1 MNFGLDLNLHVGLE
15 QKLSPQ
21 MIQSLKL
28 LQMNSLELEMVVKQ
42 ELETNPLLE
51 PVEEGEEIQDEN
63 SSEDAERKNETDE
76 PPVETAA
83 NESDSANEP
92 STQDVES
99 APADQSD
106 LDRVIPDDP
115 KENKEIDWESYLEE
129 GFDLGSKRTEEME
142 SPDERFEKVPV
153 YSKTLQDFLLG
164 QLQDRTLDAK
174 VAELVEYLINS
185 LDERGYLVP
194 EAKFEEPEEDNK
206 AGSESDRRKS
216 AKTEAP
222 TDVADEMVGHSSA
235 VPKNHNLS
243 YQASGGNGSFHAGPG
258 PGPAGPAGDRNIIG
272 GDYDQAVTA
281 ASDKALADSA
291 VPPEAMPAS
300 STINGTREKKHPE
313 RRVGREAPLSI
324 PSPAIEE
331 IQTIIEG
338 TKPLDAASH
347 DVREAF
353 HVIQSMDPSGIGA
366 RNLRECLL
374 LQIHRFGRVSPLARR
389 IVEEEF
395 ELLEKLKVAAIGKKF
410 DVPPEQIQAAIREI
424 GTLEPHPGRLVSATV
439 ANSITPDL
447 IVEDVDGVL
456 VLMLN
461 DRSIPSLKVSR
472 AYAEL
477 LKKGSRASTDE
488 KKYVREKLN
497 SATWLIRAIEQR
509 KSTMLKVMQAIM
521 ESQPDF
527 FKLGPTHLRPLILQ
541 DVADK
546 IGMHISTVSRVT
558 NGKYVQTGHGIFEL
572 KYFFTAG
579 VTQSDGR
586 EISSVTTKD
595 EIKKLIESED
605 TKRPLSDQKI
615 VEILKAKG
623 LDVAR
628 RTVAKY
634 RDQLEILPARL
645 RKQY

>member
-1 MNFGLDLNLHVGLE
+1 MNFGLDLNMHVGLE

-51 PVEEGEEIQDEN
+51 TLEEGEEDQEPAQLEAGQDGPGSTEAN
-63 SSEDAERKNETDE
+63 DNDRIET
-76 PPVETAA
+76 PV
-83 NESDSANEP
+83 NESGDEIP
-92 STQDVES
+92 SLPEQT
-99 APADQSD
+99 D
-106 LDRVIPDDP
+106 LDRVISDDP
-115 KENKEIDWESYLEE
+115 KDSKEIDWESYLEE
-129 GFDLGSKRTEEME
+129 GFDLGNKRTEELE
-142 SPDERFEKVPV
+142 SPDERYEKIPV
-153 YSKTLQDFLLG
+153 YSKTLQDHLLG
-164 QLQDRTLDAK
+164 QLQDRT
-174 VAELVEYLINS
+174 VAADVSALVEYLINS

-194 EAKFEEPEEDNK
+194 EHLLLAVDGEDEEDAKEAK
-206 AGSESDRRKS
+206 AALSSKEQKDIQDGSTGTDALDRS
-216 AKTEAP
+216 
-222 TDVADEMVGHSSA
+222 
-235 VPKNHNLS
+235 N
-243 YQASGGNGSFHAGPG
+243 GNGKPV
-258 PGPAGPAGDRNIIG
+258 PAKEPDRNA
-272 GDYDQAVTA
+272 DNANAAADAA
-281 ASDKALADSA
+281 ASRA
-291 VPPEAMPAS
+291 VQAAS
-300 STINGTREKKHPE
+300 N
-313 RRVGREAPLSI
+313 PLVK
-324 PSPAIEE
+324 E
-331 IQTIIEG
+331 IQLIIDG
-338 TKPLDAASH
+338 TMALDTASPI
-347 DVREAF
+347 VREAF
-353 HVIQSMDPSGIGA
+353 HVLQSMDPAGIGA

-374 LQIHRFGRVSPLARR
+374 LQIYRYGRVSPLAKR

-410 DVPPEQIQAAIREI
+410 DVPPDQIQTAMREI
-424 GTLEPHPGRLVSATV
+424 GCLEPHPGRLVSVTL
-439 ANSITPDL
+439 ANPITPDL
-447 IVEDVDGVL
+447 IVEDVEGEL

-461 DRSIPSLKVSR
+461 DRTVPSLKVSR

-509 KSTMLKVMQAIM
+509 KSTMLKVMQAII

-546 IGMHISTVSRVT
+546 ISMHISTVSRVT
-558 NGKYVQTGHGIFEL
+558 NGKYVQTSHGIFEL

-579 VTQSDGR
+579 VTQADGR
-586 EISSVTTKD
+586 EVSSVTTKD

>member
-28 LQMNSLELEMVVKQ
+28 LQMNSLELEAVVKQ

-51 PVEEGEEIQDEN
+51 TVEEAEEEQEQTRAEGEEGSAADGNAPESGSQ
-63 SSEDAERKNETDE
+63 
-76 PPVETAA
+76 ETAA
-83 NESDSANEP
+83 ANE
-92 STQDVES
+92 EIE
-99 APADQSD
+99 APAPPEQND
-106 LDRVIPDDP
+106 LDRVISDDP
-115 KENKEIDWESYLEE
+115 KDKQEIDWETYLED
-129 GFDLGSKRTEEME
+129 GFDLGDKRNEELD
-142 SPDERFEKVPV
+142 SPDERFEKIPV
-153 YSKTLQDFLLG
+153 YSKTLQDHLLG
-164 QLQDRTLDAK
+164 QLHDRT
-174 VAELVEYLINS
+174 VAPDVAVLVEYLINS

-194 EAKFEEPEEDNK
+194 ESQLLAKDDEEDGEGEDED
-206 AGSESDRRKS
+206 AS
-216 AKTEAP
+216 AKGKTAVAAP
-222 TDVADEMVGHSSA
+222 GTDTAQSAANLIGSAAPAISASS
-235 VPKNHNLS
+235 S
-243 YQASGGNGSFHAGPG
+243 I
-258 PGPAGPAGDRNIIG
+258 PAAP
-272 GDYDQAVTA
+272 
-281 ASDKALADSA
+281 
-291 VPPEAMPAS
+291 VPPAAA
-300 STINGTREKKHPE
+300 NGAKQPVALVPTTPE
-313 RRVGREAPLSI
+313 IA
-324 PSPAIEE
+324 E
-331 IQTIIEG
+331 IQSIIDG
-338 TKPLDAASH
+338 SVKLDDASH
-347 DVREAF
+347 LVREAF
-353 HVIQSMDPSGIGA
+353 HVLQGMDPAGIGA

-374 LQIHRFGRVSPLARR
+374 LQIYRYGRVSPLAKR

-395 ELLEKLKVAAIGKKF
+395 ELLEKLKVAAIAKKF
-410 DVPPEQIQAAIREI
+410 DVPPEQVQAAMKEI
-424 GTLEPHPGRLVSATV
+424 GSLEPHPGRQVSATV
-439 ANSITPDL
+439 ATPITPDL
-447 IVEDVDGVL
+447 IVEDVDGEL

-461 DRSIPSLKVSR
+461 DRSVPSLKVSR

-527 FKLGPTHLRPLILQ
+527 FKQGPTNLRPLILQ

-558 NGKYVQTGHGIFEL
+558 NGKYVQTSHGIFEL

-579 VTQSDGR
+579 VTQADGR
-586 EISSVTTKD
+586 EVSSVTTKD
-595 EIKKLIESED
+595 EIKKLIEAED
-605 TKRPLSDQKI
+605 AKRPLSDQKI
-615 VEILKAKG
+615 VEILKSKG

>member
-1 MNFGLDLNLHVGLE
+1 MNFGLDLNLHVGME

-51 PVEEGEEIQDEN
+51 TLEEGEEEQEPAQLEAGQDGPGSTEPN
-63 SSEDAERKNETDE
+63 DNDRIESPSADGEME
-76 PPVETAA
+76 PP
-83 NESDSANEP
+83 
-92 STQDVES
+92 
-99 APADQSD
+99 APAEQTD
-106 LDRVIPDDP
+106 LDRVMSDDP
-115 KENKEIDWESYLEE
+115 KDKQEIDWESYLEE
-129 GFDLGSKRTEEME
+129 GFDLGNKRTEELE
-142 SPDERFEKVPV
+142 SPDERYEKIPV
-153 YSKTLQDFLLG
+153 YSKTLQDHLLG
-164 QLQDRTLDAK
+164 QLQDRTLAPDVSA
-174 VAELVEYLINS
+174 LVEYLINS

-194 EAKFEEPEEDNK
+194 EHLLLADDGEEDDESLDN
-206 AGSESDRRKS
+206 AGSGSGANGKS
-216 AKTEAP
+216 GAEAEGKASANPIPPDP
-222 TDVADEMVGHSSA
+222 TADNA
-235 VPKNHNLS
+235 N
-243 YQASGGNGSFHAGPG
+243 AA
-258 PGPAGPAGDRNIIG
+258 ADA
-272 GDYDQAVTA
+272 A
-281 ASDKALADSA
+281 ASRAAQA
-291 VPPEAMPAS
+291 AS
-300 STINGTREKKHPE
+300 N
-313 RRVGREAPLSI
+313 PLVK
-324 PSPAIEE
+324 E
-331 IQTIIEG
+331 IQLIIDG
-338 TKPLDAASH
+338 SMALDTASPI
-347 DVREAF
+347 VREAF
-353 HVIQSMDPSGIGA
+353 HVLQSMDPAGIGA

-374 LQIHRFGRVSPLARR
+374 LQIYRYGRVSPLAKR

-410 DVPPEQIQAAIREI
+410 DVPPEQIQAAMKEI
-424 GTLEPHPGRLVSATV
+424 GSLEPHPGRLVSVTL
-439 ANSITPDL
+439 ANPITPDL
-447 IVEDVDGVL
+447 IVEEVEGEL

-461 DRSIPSLKVSR
+461 DRTVPSLKVSR

-509 KSTMLKVMQAIM
+509 KSTMLKVMQAII

-558 NGKYVQTGHGIFEL
+558 NGKYVQTSHGIFEL

-579 VTQSDGR
+579 VTQADGR
-586 EISSVTTKD
+586 EVSSVTTKD

>member
-1 MNFGLDLNLHVGLE
+1 MNFGLDLNLNVGLE

-51 PVEEGEEIQDEN
+51 PAEETEEEQNKPADPDDQVAQAEERVAEPIPDAPITR
-63 SSEDAERKNETDE
+63 ED
-76 PPVETAA
+76 
-83 NESDSANEP
+83 
-92 STQDVES
+92 QES
-99 APADQSD
+99 AATPADQAD
-106 LDRVIPDDP
+106 LDKVIPDDP
-115 KENKEIDWESYLEE
+115 KDKNEIDWETYLEE
-129 GFDLGSKRTEEME
+129 GFDLGDKRTEELE

-153 YSKTLQDFLLG
+153 YSKTLQDHLLG
-164 QLQDRTLDAK
+164 QLQDRNIPPEVLP
-174 VAELVEYLINS
+174 LVEYLVNS
-185 LDERGYLVP
+185 LDERGYLVR
-194 EAKFEEPEEDNK
+194 ESEIVPEEDDDDDDVIGK
-206 AGSESDRRKS
+206 SAAPDAKPAVTDPAGSAGQALPHPSATDGRGSMRPVPAAGSKS
-216 AKTEAP
+216 ALP
-222 TDVADEMVGHSSA
+222 PA
-235 VPKNHNLS
+235 VPEIPDPLVAEM
-243 YQASGGNGSFHAGPG
+243 QAIVDGSL
-258 PGPAGPAGDRNIIG
+258 DL
-272 GDYDQAVTA
+272 D
-281 ASDKALADSA
+281 
-291 VPPEAMPAS
+291 AS
-300 STINGTREKKHPE
+300 SPK
-313 RRVGREAPLSI
+313 
-324 PSPAIEE
+324 
-331 IQTIIEG
+331 
-338 TKPLDAASH
+338 
-347 DVREAF
+347 VREAF
-353 HVIQSMDPSGIGA
+353 HVLQSLDPAGIGA

-374 LQIHRFGRVSPLARR
+374 LQIYRYGRVSPLAKR

-395 ELLEKLKVAAIGKKF
+395 DLLEKLKVAAIGKKL
-410 DVPPEQIQAAIREI
+410 DVPPEQIQTAMREI
-424 GTLEPHPGRLVSATV
+424 GALEPHPGRLVSATM
-439 ANSITPDL
+439 ANPITPDL
-447 IVEDVDGVL
+447 IVEEVDGE
-456 VLMLN
+456 LMLN
-461 DRSIPSLKVSR
+461 DRTVPSLKVSR

-477 LKKGSRASTDE
+477 LKKGSKASTEE

-509 KSTMLKVMQAIM
+509 KSTMLKVMQAII

-527 FKLGPTHLRPLILQ
+527 FKEGPTHLRPLILQ

-558 NGKYVQTGHGIFEL
+558 NGKYVQTSHGIFEL

-579 VTQSDGR
+579 VTQADGR

>member
-51 PVEEGEEIQDEN
+51 PVEEGEEIQDANQSE
-63 SSEDAERKNETDE
+63 SSEPSGDSSNEASATAEEIRGEQT
-76 PPVETAA
+76 
-83 NESDSANEP
+83 
-92 STQDVES
+92 VES
-99 APADQSD
+99 PAGDDFEGPTVADQSD

-115 KENKEIDWESYLEE
+115 KEAKEIDWESYLEE
-129 GFDLGSKRTEEME
+129 GFDLGNKRTEELE

-153 YSKTLQDFLLG
+153 YSKTLQDYLLA
-164 QLQDRTLDAK
+164 QLQDRM
-174 VAELVEYLINS
+174 VAPRVSALVDYLINS

-194 EAKFEEPEEDNK
+194 ENLSQADDGEEEDEEREGK
-206 AGSESDRRKS
+206 ERKERKS
-216 AKTEAP
+216 KEPDEKAIAAKEALEKADALG
-222 TDVADEMVGHSSA
+222 TQARELRTQEGGGMEKKAQAADEANPYIREIQSIID
-235 VPKNHNLS
+235 
-243 YQASGGNGSFHAGPG
+243 GSLGLE
-258 PGPAGPAGDRNIIG
+258 
-272 GDYDQAVTA
+272 A
-281 ASDKALADSA
+281 AS
-291 VPPEAMPAS
+291 
-300 STINGTREKKHPE
+300 
-313 RRVGREAPLSI
+313 
-324 PSPAIEE
+324 
-331 IQTIIEG
+331 Q
-338 TKPLDAASH
+338 
-347 DVREAF
+347 DVREAI
-353 HVIQSMDPSGIGA
+353 HVLQGMDPAGIGA

-374 LQIHRFGRVSPLARR
+374 LQIYRYGRVSPLARR

-395 ELLEKLKVAAIGKKF
+395 DLLEKLKVAAIAKKF
-410 DVPPEQIQAAIREI
+410 DVPPDQIQSAMKEI
-424 GTLEPHPGRLVSATV
+424 GSLEPHPGRLVSATV
-439 ANSITPDL
+439 ANPITPDL
-447 IVEDVDGVL
+447 IVEDVDGEL

-461 DRSIPSLKVSR
+461 DRTVPSLKVSR
-472 AYAEL
+472 AYAAL
-477 LKKGSRASTDE
+477 LKKGSKASTDE

-509 KSTMLKVMQAIM
+509 KSTMLKVMQAII

-527 FKLGPTHLRPLILQ
+527 FKIGPTYLRPLILQ

-558 NGKYVQTGHGIFEL
+558 NGKYVQTSHGIFEL

-579 VTQSDGR
+579 VTQADGR
-586 EISSVTTKD
+586 EVSSVTTKD

-605 TKRPLSDQKI
+605 SKKPLSDQKI

>member
-1 MNFGLDLNLHVGLE
+1 MNFGLDLNLHVGME

-28 LQMNSLELEMVVKQ
+28 LQMNSLELELVVKQ

-51 PVEEGEEIQDEN
+51 TLEEGEEDQEPAQLEAGQDGPG
-63 SSEDAERKNETDE
+63 STE
-76 PPVETAA
+76 P
-83 NESDSANEP
+83 NDN
-92 STQDVES
+92 DRMES
-99 APADQSD
+99 ASNDNNIEAPAPTEADP
-106 LDRVIPDDP
+106 DRVLSDDP
-115 KENKEIDWESYLEE
+115 KEKQEIDWESYLEE
-129 GFDLGSKRTEEME
+129 GFDFGNKRTEELE
-142 SPDERFEKVPV
+142 SPDERYEKIPV
-153 YSKTLQDFLLG
+153 YSKTLQDHLLG
-164 QLQDRTLDAK
+164 QLQDRTLATDVSA
-174 VAELVEYLINS
+174 LVEYLINS

-194 EAKFEEPEEDNK
+194 EHLLLDDDEEDENGD
-206 AGSESDRRKS
+206 AGVKDGDGKS
-216 AKTEAP
+216 QAKPIPPDP
-222 TDVADEMVGHSSA
+222 TADNA
-235 VPKNHNLS
+235 N
-243 YQASGGNGSFHAGPG
+243 AA
-258 PGPAGPAGDRNIIG
+258 ADA
-272 GDYDQAVTA
+272 A
-281 ASDKALADSA
+281 ASRAAQA
-291 VPPEAMPAS
+291 AS
-300 STINGTREKKHPE
+300 N
-313 RRVGREAPLSI
+313 PLVK
-324 PSPAIEE
+324 E
-331 IQTIIEG
+331 IQLIIDG
-338 TKPLDAASH
+338 SAALDTASPI
-347 DVREAF
+347 VREAF
-353 HVIQSMDPSGIGA
+353 HVLQSMDPAGIGA

-374 LQIHRFGRVSPLARR
+374 LQIYRYGRVTPLAKR

-410 DVPPEQIQAAIREI
+410 DVPPEQIQAAMKEI
-424 GTLEPHPGRLVSATV
+424 GSLEPHPGRLVSVTLS
-439 ANSITPDL
+439 NPITPDL
-447 IVEDVDGVL
+447 LVEDVEGEL

-461 DRSIPSLKVSR
+461 DRTVPSLKISR

-497 SATWLIRAIEQR
+497 SATGLIRAIEQR
-509 KSTMLKVMQAIM
+509 KSTMLKVMQAII

-527 FKLGPTHLRPLILQ
+527 FKVGPTHLRPLILQ

-558 NGKYVQTGHGIFEL
+558 NGKYVQTSHGIFEL

-579 VTQSDGR
+579 VTQADGR
-586 EISSVTTKD
+586 EVSSVTTKD

-605 TKRPLSDQKI
+605 AKRPLSDQKI

-623 LDVAR
+623 LEVAR

>member
-1 MNFGLDLNLHVGLE
+1 MNFGLDLNLNVGLE

-51 PVEEGEEIQDEN
+51 ATDEAEEEQEAAPDDEVAQAEERVAEPVVDIPPAERGEEP
-63 SSEDAERKNETDE
+63 DAS
-76 PPVETAA
+76 PAA
-83 NESDSANEP
+83 
-92 STQDVES
+92 
-99 APADQSD
+99 ADQAD
-106 LDRVIPDDP
+106 LDKVIPDDP
-115 KENKEIDWESYLEE
+115 KDKNEIDWESYLEE
-129 GFDLGSKRTEEME
+129 GFDLGDKRTEELE

-153 YSKTLQDFLLG
+153 YSKTLQDHLLG
-164 QLQDRTLDAK
+164 QLQDRTVPSDL
-174 VAELVEYLINS
+174 EPLVEYLINS

-194 EAKFEEPEEDNK
+194 ESQAQAEDGEAGEDEE
-206 AGSESDRRKS
+206 
-216 AKTEAP
+216 EA
-222 TDVADEMVGHSSA
+222 S
-235 VPKNHNLS
+235 
-243 YQASGGNGSFHAGPG
+243 
-258 PGPAGPAGDRNIIG
+258 
-272 GDYDQAVTA
+272 
-281 ASDKALADSA
+281 
-291 VPPEAMPAS
+291 
-300 STINGTREKKHPE
+300 
-313 RRVGREAPLSI
+313 APLAGKLLPAPPSDPLIKEMQSI
-324 PSPAIEE
+324 IDGSME
-331 IQTIIEG
+331 
-338 TKPLDAASH
+338 LDGASH
-347 DVREAF
+347 KVREAF
-353 HVIQSMDPSGIGA
+353 HILHGLDPAGIGA
-366 RNLRECLL
+366 RDLRECLL
-374 LQIHRFGRVSPLARR
+374 LQIYRHGGVSPLAKR
-389 IVEEEF
+389 IVEKEF
-395 ELLEKLKVAAIGKKF
+395 ELLEKLKVSAIAKKF
-410 DVPPEQIQAAIREI
+410 DLPPEQIQAAMKEI
-424 GTLEPHPGRLVSATV
+424 GALEPHPGRLVSATV
-439 ANSITPDL
+439 ANPITPDL
-447 IVEDVDGVL
+447 IVEDVEGEL

-461 DRSIPSLKVSR
+461 DRTVPSLKVSR

-477 LKKGSRASTDE
+477 LKKGSRASTEE

-509 KSTMLKVMQAIM
+509 KSTMLKVMQAII

-527 FKLGPTHLRPLILQ
+527 FKQGPTHLRPLILQ

-558 NGKYVQTGHGIFEL
+558 NGKYVQTSHGIFEL

-586 EISSVTTKD
+586 EVSSVTTKD
-595 EIKKLIESED
+595 EIKKLIEAED
-605 TKRPLSDQKI
+605 AKRPLSDQKI